1 MTKDN
6 LIIKKENKVA
16 IITFN
21 RPDSLNALTREMLD
35 NLVHILKKLDMD
47 SDVRAVVLTGSGR
60 AFCAGG
66 DVKSMASGRDDGVPL
81 EQRTLD
87 LRNRMEVSRLL
98 YELSKPTI
106 AMISGPAAGAGMS
119 IALACDL
126 RIASEN
132 ARLVTAF
139 SNVALSGD
147 FGGSWFLTKLV
158 GPAKAKELYF
168 LSEPILAPEALS
180 LGLFNRVV
188 SEVDLE
194 KITFLL
200 AKQIAN
206 GPSVALSYMKK
217 NLNAANSQSLNLSLD
232 LEAIHHASSSMTKD
246 HQEATKSFVSK
257 TKPKFIGK

>member
-1 MTKDN
+1 
-6 LIIKKENKVA
+6 
-16 IITFN
+16 
-21 RPDSLNALTREMLD
+21 
-35 NLVHILKKLDMD
+35 MD

-158 GPAKAKELYF
+158 GPAKAKELYI

-194 KITFLL
+194 EITFLL

-217 NLNAANSQSLNLSLD
+217 NLNAANSQSLNLSID